1 MKTTRKLDVKG
12 VEVNLTFEEGVA
24 SGMPFISATVDVPE
38 ANIKGYEK
46 KHIHSPGLT
55 REEIENLIEGQIRQI
70 LGEAIS
76 DEP

>member
-1 MKTTRKLDVKG
+1 MKTTRKLDISG
-12 VEVNLTFEEGVA
+12 AEVNLTFEEGEA
-24 SGMPFISATVDVPE
+24 SGMPFISCVVDIPE

-70 LGEAIS
+70 LGEVIK